1 MTALQV
7 SAKGRRFL
15 NVYAQAQAFRRA
27 IPVAEAA
34 AAAVATDESKY
45 TFLRQLNAR
54 NRPHAAPRTGRPT
67 TGGTF
72 DQLIRWRPDGR
83 GNISFDFQSLKRA
96 APYFLIQEIGTGQTA
111 NILNPQGTVTV
122 HSQIGRTISANLYW
136 AGGSGGSAVGPRS
149 GASGDQLYAAAEL
162 NASTLARVPHRRKRI
177 RREIKGKHYIQS
189 GGRAGYLQ
197 LRTRLTDEAKRIFK

>member
-1 MTALQV
+1 MTALQI
-7 SAKGRRFL
+7 SARGRRFL

-27 IPVAEAA
+27 VPGAEAA

-54 NRPHAAPRTGRPT
+54 NRPHAAPRSGRPT

-83 GNISFDFQSLKRA
+83 GNIAFDFQGLKGA
-96 APYFLIQEIGTGQTA
+96 APYFLIQEIGTGKTA
-111 NILNPQGTVTV
+111 TILNPQGTVTV
-122 HSQIGRTISANLYW
+122 RSQVGRTISANLYW
-136 AGGSGGSAVGPRS
+136 ASGPGGNAVAPRS
-149 GASGDQLYAAAEL
+149 GASGDQIYAAAEL
-162 NASTLARVPHRRKRI
+162 NASTLARVPQRRKRI
-177 RREIKGKHYIQS
+177 RREIKGKHYIQI
-189 GGRAGYLQ
+189 GGRAGYLE